1 MKISIVEGKL
11 DFSSNT
17 SQIENFKAFLN
28 IVKLVE
34 SASILQK
41 HVDSSEIGFIPKVL
55 AYMQK
60 IGRFSKPE
68 DKDKAEALMKAHLFP
83 ISTHLPIYTA
93 IRDYNRQDLALAIS
107 YIFADDLPGDLWD
120 VIDLTEQGALIVAM
134 GLLEGF
140 NPSAIPKDLEA
151 KASGKTGEFVRFS
164 NSPMAFYNAVETK
177 RPFQYQHLLGKDYYQ
192 SKRYARLQ
200 ELLAST
206 AKVDETISTIT
217 PALPAFNPPEE
228 LLKPLKPVE
237 QEEEIVLHIEEVEV
251 DNDSFLDDAMHEE
264 LGFVE
269 VDENGNELVDI
280 DDGDVSD
287 SIANDF
293 GWMKDV
299 EVRKS

>member
-1 MKISIVEGKL
+1 MKISIAEGKL
-11 DFSSNT
+11 EFSSNT
-17 SQIENFKAFLN
+17 SQIENFEAFMN

-41 HVDSSEIGFIPKVL
+41 HVDSSEIGFVPKVL

-83 ISTHLPIYTA
+83 ISTRLPIYTA

-177 RPFQYQHLLGKDYYQ
+177 RPFQYQHLLGKDYYK

-206 AKVDETISTIT
+206 VADTKISNAT

-228 LLKPLKPVE
+228 LLKPVE

-269 VDENGNELVDI
+269 VDEQGNELVDI

>member
-1 MKISIVEGKL
+1 MRISIAEGKL

-17 SQIENFKAFLN
+17 SQLENFEAFMN

-34 SASILQK
+34 STSILQK

-177 RPFQYQHLLGKDYYQ
+177 RPFQYQHLLGKDYYK

-206 AKVDETISTIT
+206 VADTTISKAT

-228 LLKPLKPVE
+228 LLKPVE
-237 QEEEIVLHIEEVEV
+237 QEEDIVLHIEEVEI

>member
-1 MKISIVEGKL
+1 
-11 DFSSNT
+11 
-17 SQIENFKAFLN
+17 
-28 IVKLVE
+28 
-34 SASILQK
+34 
-41 HVDSSEIGFIPKVL
+41 
-55 AYMQK
+55 MQK

-68 DKDKAEALMKAHLFP
+68 DNDKAEALMKAHLFP

-177 RPFQYQHLLGKDYYQ
+177 RPFQYQHLLGKDYYK

-206 AKVDETISTIT
+206 IADTKISKAT

-237 QEEEIVLHIEEVEV
+237 QEEEIVLHIEEVQV

-269 VDENGNELVDI
+269 VDENGNELLDI